1 MGGARPRVVD
11 SASHH
16 TNAAFSS
23 EFDPL
28 SKTNHTSNDSH
39 LYQSRGQYG
48 GDTRGHVIMRSNGSA
63 GYNHS
68 YGTAVVTG
76 EGAYG
81 GVDSYHSVRSQGGTA
96 ADTAYTESSA
106 GSAYEMLD
114 REMQYMLR
122 LSDPGSSDAMIDEL
136 IQSGVDLLDLLPPE
150 EVIDERGV
158 RPRFSNSSSQWKFD
172 IIAKSLAACNP
183 VAECTCSYWDH
194 SGKRKYDIQL
204 CAVHHNTM
212 SQDSGDITPEAGG
225 SIPSIRLTGTGTG
238 FTHRDSSRDSRDS
251 DCDTLV
257 GAGSLKGSGSGSV
270 DGATSCHM
278 DSIDSQLED
287 SPSVDMQSPTWPS
300 VPPNSPFPDQQTE
313 SGQNTQ
319 IETGG
324 NPSSYPLVENTHN
337 SQLPTGY
344 ETGAQNTSPSAQAGD
359 RVYNK
364 SGEACD
370 ETGNIPTDP
379 RASDDVT
386 CMDMSIEMDSIAA
399 VMITSAGEAALGK
412 RTSILGDDSPRSG
425 RRSVSPSPA
434 GMDSSTISESN
445 TQTDTDTEKGRNS
458 TVFAEVHVDGTTLKY
473 EDVNPVAL
481 ELDHNRNS
489 PNKHNPCSEKH
500 VQNPVGNQHNPG
512 NPHNNPHNNPNSK
525 DTNPHNPSTKPLP
538 HNPGSNPG
546 HHKTPSDA
554 SESDTFDEQTAKRV
568 QENFEKF
575 LSRPPATSVEEHRKR
590 VFKKRPSLP
599 IEPRRGQYQKH
610 ALLQV
615 RMQYILRRSQY
626 KEGY

>member
-28 SKTNHTSNDSH
+28 SKSNHTSNDSQF
-39 LYQSRGQYG
+39 YQSRGQYG
-48 GDTRGHVIMRSNGSA
+48 GDSRGHVIMRSNGST

-81 GVDSYHSVRSQGGTA
+81 GMDYHSSRQQGGA
-96 ADTAYTESSA
+96 AGDTADIGTSA

-122 LSDPGSSDAMIDEL
+122 LSDPASSDAMIDEL

-150 EVIDERGV
+150 EVIDEQGV

-204 CAVHHNTM
+204 CSVHHNTM

-225 SIPSIRLTGTGTG
+225 SIPSIRLTGANTG

-270 DGATSCHM
+270 DGAISCHM

-300 VPPNSPFPDQQTE
+300 VPPNSPFPDQYE
-313 SGQNTQ
+313 EHSHWEHNRN
-319 IETGG
+319 ISGG
-324 NPSSYPLVENTHN
+324 NPSSNPLDDNTHT

-344 ETGAQNTSPSAQAGD
+344 ETNAQNTSSSAEAGEM
-359 RVYNK
+359 VYNK

-370 ETGNIPTDP
+370 NTGNIPNNSKG
-379 RASDDVT
+379 SDDVT

-434 GMDSSTISESN
+434 GMDSSTVSES
-445 TQTDTDTEKGRNS
+445 TTHTDTDTEKGRNS
-458 TVFAEVHVDGTTLKY
+458 TVFAEVHVDGTTLRY
-473 EDVNPVAL
+473 EQTSPVAL
-481 ELDHNRNS
+481 ELDHNSNS
-489 PNKHNPCSEKH
+489 PSKHNPCREKH
-500 VQNPVGNQHNPG
+500 TENQSANQNNPG
-512 NPHNNPHNNPNSK
+512 NPHNNPHDNPGSK
-525 DTNPHNPSTKPLP
+525 DNQPNNPSTNPLP
-538 HNPGSNPG
+538 HNPGNNPG
-546 HHKTPSDA
+546 HHKTPSDV
-554 SESDTFDEQTAKRV
+554 SETDTFDEQTAKRV
-568 QENFEKF
+568 QENYEKF

-615 RMQYILRRSQY
+615 SSLYSL
-626 KEGY
+626 